1 MLGKSQKV
9 GALRQTKIGMAVAAM
24 VAATA
29 FPTVAVAEVETADVI
44 VQQSKAHIVN
54 VLESQIDEI
63 TKVNAEK
70 NDAFIRENTWLSNAE
85 KIQEILKIEVL
96 EKRNA
101 ELEGIASR
109 ADEML
114 KLAETGTD
122 GKSLDHVDWMSVED
136 LKKIKEAANSVVA
149 ASEEAR
155 AGEIAKFS
163 AFLSRESNIETIKA
177 DALAL
182 SAKLKNA
189 KETLKTLNVADGQSL
204 HELVN
209 RFELNAEME
218 NGKAKEVGSWAVDN
232 LSGKFADIQ
241 KASGGDLVNE
251 KTILE
256 ITQRSGAASNPVTG
270 TADSGRRVG
279 TLRLLDGADH
289 RLDVSNGQLIL
300 GQGIDGT
307 GKLRIDVGTEG
318 VLVFEKAG
326 QGIQV
331 EANGV
336 EINAGRNTN
345 PSEAGA
351 LIAVDAGTS
360 AGGVDVGVREGV
372 SLRIDDEADDHE
384 LEEGGL
390 VHFAAGT
397 SAGSARIGIHDSGS
411 LGFEGSDAGSSSIS
425 ISHGGT
431 ASFRDAGAKQSSIA
445 NSGSLNFVSSS
456 GADAKI
462 INERGGELMFSASAL
477 EGLHLTNR
485 GAADL
490 QATSGGEATIVNE
503 VDGELAFGGASLDK
517 LKLDNEGTASISHA
531 FGGDATLHN
540 RAVGRMAIIDTALEN
555 VRLSNEGWVGLVGET
570 TADNAVVKM
579 SGGMLDVSLVEK
591 VADESNAVEKGTE
604 KAITIGSLSGTGD
617 VITGATQVT
626 LGSAN
631 QDDEFG
637 GRFMKTVAITE
648 PQVEGE
654 ATTETTESVA
664 LRTPAVAQTTQGV
677 QLTKIGT
684 GNLTLTGDQSDVDRL
699 SIQGGKLTAAHANAL
714 GSGTVSVAGTGT
726 IALAADV
733 SGVTD
738 LTNAGTLDLGTNK
751 LVVRKYASS
760 EGAKINSRVAKLGDD
775 LAFGAIQVSESS
787 DFRTTKIKVAVDD
800 GIEVTDLL
808 KQKVTVVDAQGDAE
822 VQIGEVEF
830 GSISTDVDTGTD
842 TDTDTGVDTGVDIDT
857 GTGGQVT
864 ITETSAVNFLG
875 ADGGYSAN
883 EQAMLASVDGVAL
896 GDLASGKIGGKVLSA
911 MALQTAGSEEQRR
924 SARLLSGES
933 LVNNATAA
941 QGAATSFQRG
951 MQTRMI
957 AGGSMFDD
965 QTTNGAMASDNGI
978 AGWASFKGGNASQRG
993 DGMSFDVKG
1002 LDGAIGID
1010 KRVNQNTLVGA
1021 SVGLGNQDSKAKGM
1035 PGESKVNSVSVGLYG
1050 SHLAATNWFVNG
1062 GVSYTNHSVKT
1073 DRTVAA
1079 RNASARLSGKTS
1091 GQTFGMFGEVGKRF
1105 GVSGVNIDPS
1115 VGVRVASTRLNAF
1128 DETNRDGQ
1136 GTDGLKVGSQSQTS
1150 TRGVVG
1156 VRLWS
1161 EVASIAGGKVAP
1173 SLRLSYEHEFGN
1185 TQSSLTNAIYG
1196 APSGFTVKGPKLG
1209 RDIFTADLGVDM
1221 QIKKQLEVRVGGNV
1235 SVRKGESALGGGISA
1250 KYRF

>member
-1 MLGKSQKV
+1 
-9 GALRQTKIGMAVAAM
+9 
-24 VAATA
+24 
-29 FPTVAVAEVETADVI
+29 
-44 VQQSKAHIVN
+44 
-54 VLESQIDEI
+54 
-63 TKVNAEK
+63 
-70 NDAFIRENTWLSNAE
+70 
-85 KIQEILKIEVL
+85 
-96 EKRNA
+96 
-101 ELEGIASR
+101 
-109 ADEML
+109 
-114 KLAETGTD
+114 
-122 GKSLDHVDWMSVED
+122 
-136 LKKIKEAANSVVA
+136 
-149 ASEEAR
+149 
-155 AGEIAKFS
+155 
-163 AFLSRESNIETIKA
+163 
-177 DALAL
+177 
-182 SAKLKNA
+182 
-189 KETLKTLNVADGQSL
+189 
-204 HELVN
+204 
-209 RFELNAEME
+209 
-218 NGKAKEVGSWAVDN
+218 
-232 LSGKFADIQ
+232 
-241 KASGGDLVNE
+241 
-251 KTILE
+251 
-256 ITQRSGAASNPVTG
+256 
-270 TADSGRRVG
+270 
-279 TLRLLDGADH
+279 
-289 RLDVSNGQLIL
+289 
-300 GQGIDGT
+300 
-307 GKLRIDVGTEG
+307 
-318 VLVFEKAG
+318 
-326 QGIQV
+326 
-331 EANGV
+331 
-336 EINAGRNTN
+336 
-345 PSEAGA
+345 
-351 LIAVDAGTS
+351 
-360 AGGVDVGVREGV
+360 
-372 SLRIDDEADDHE
+372 
-384 LEEGGL
+384 
-390 VHFAAGT
+390 
-397 SAGSARIGIHDSGS
+397 
-411 LGFEGSDAGSSSIS
+411 
-425 ISHGGT
+425 
-431 ASFRDAGAKQSSIA
+431 
-445 NSGSLNFVSSS
+445 
-456 GADAKI
+456 
-462 INERGGELMFSASAL
+462 
-477 EGLHLTNR
+477 
-485 GAADL
+485 
-490 QATSGGEATIVNE
+490 
-503 VDGELAFGGASLDK
+503 
-517 LKLDNEGTASISHA
+517 
-531 FGGDATLHN
+531 
-540 RAVGRMAIIDTALEN
+540 MAIIDTALEN
-555 VRLSNEGWVGLVGET
+555 SRLSNEGWLGLAGET

-579 SGGMLDVSLVEK
+579 NGGMLDVSLVEK
-591 VADESNAVEKGTE
+591 VADESNAVAKGTE

-637 GRFMKTVAITE
+637 GRFMKTIAITE

-684 GNLTLTGDQSDVDRL
+684 GNLTLTGDQGGVDRL

-714 GSGTVSVAGTGT
+714 GLGTVSVASAGT

-738 LTNAGTLDLGTNK
+738 FTNAGTLDLGTNK
-751 LVVRKYASS
+751 LAVRKYASS
-760 EGAKINSRVAKLGDD
+760 EGAKINSRVAKQGED

-787 DFRTTKIKVAVDD
+787 DFRTTKIKVAVDE

-808 KQKVTVVDAQGDAE
+808 KQQVTVVDAQGDAE

-830 GSISTDVDTGTD
+830 GSISTGVETDGGTD
-842 TDTDTGVDTGVDIDT
+842 GSTDGNTDGL
-857 GTGGQVT
+857 VT

-875 ADGGYSAN
+875 SDGGYSAN
-883 EQAMLASVDGVAL
+883 EQAVLASVDGVAL
-896 GDLASGKIGGKVLSA
+896 GDLASGKVGGSVLSA

-965 QTTNGAMASDNGI
+965 TTANGAMASDNGI

-1156 VRLWS
+1156 VRLWR
-1161 EVASIAGGKVAP
+1161 EVASIGGGKVAP

-1221 QIKKQLEVRVGGNV
+1221 QLKKQLEVRVGGNV